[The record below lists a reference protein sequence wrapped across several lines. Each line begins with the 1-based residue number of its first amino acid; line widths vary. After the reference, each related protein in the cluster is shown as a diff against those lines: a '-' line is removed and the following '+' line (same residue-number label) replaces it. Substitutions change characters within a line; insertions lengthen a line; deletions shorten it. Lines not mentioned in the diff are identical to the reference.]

1 MLLFVLGCVVRHDLV
16 CCCCVLLME
25 ALFFSSRKQVSAICR
40 SLTPTP
46 VSSCFYGYPRYYE
59 YNQQQF

>member
-25 ALFFSSRKQVSAICR
+25 ALFFFFQKTSICYL
-40 SLTPTP
+40 SFPDSNSGELLFL
-46 VSSCFYGYPRYYE
+46 CYPRYYE